1 MEAQS
6 NVMFECKLEASVQTI
21 NFELNKSEIQNEKRN
36 KIKILKV
43 KITKQSLNVKQKN

>member
-21 NFELNKSEIQNEKRN
+21 NFELNKVKYKMKNE
-36 KIKILKV
+36 
-43 KITKQSLNVKQKN
+43 TK